1 MDCNH
6 LNLLKN
12 FAPSS
17 RIRGY
22 QTNKYGAD
30 PLKLYLW
37 NMRLSESL
45 YQSLCFLEITFRNAL
60 VGAIIKVFGLTEWP
74 LEYELLADKE
84 VSKVIKVIFELEKH
98 KKEVTSDEIIA
109 ELTFGFWTSL
119 LDKRYEQVLWP
130 KIITKTFPFMPR
142 ETRTR
147 KTLSKRF
154 NRIRLLRNRVFH
166 YEPIWHWKD
175 LKQQYGELVEALMW
189 LEPKA
194 SELLKQECRFLKVY
208 NNPPSR
214 VGQFSNL
221 SERESMQHVDQEVE
235 SNIHF

>member
-1 MDCNH
+1 MNCNH

-12 FAPSS
+12 FAPSC

-30 PLKLYLW
+30 PLRLYLW
-37 NMRLSESL
+37 NIHLSESL

-60 VGAIIKVFGLTEWP
+60 VEAITKVFGLTEWP

-84 VSKVIKVIFELEKH
+84 ASKVINVIFELEKH
-98 KKEVTSDEIIA
+98 KKKVTSDEIIA

-142 ETRTR
+142 EIRTR

-166 YEPIWHWKD
+166 YEPIWHWKN
-175 LKQQYGELVEALMW
+175 LKQQYSELVEALMW

-194 SELLKQECRFLKVY
+194 NELLKQECQFLKVY

-214 VGQFSNL
+214 EGQFSNFP
-221 SERESMQHVDQEVE
+221 ERESMQHVDQEDE
-235 SNIHF
+235 ANIHF

>member
-1 MDCNH
+1 MATMGCNH
-6 LNLLKN
+6 LNLLNK

-22 QTNKYGAD
+22 KTNRYGAD
-30 PLKLYLW
+30 PLRLYLW
-37 NMRLSESL
+37 NIHLSESL
-45 YQSLCFLEITFRNAL
+45 YQSLYFLEITFRNAL
-60 VGAIIKVFGLTEWP
+60 VGAITKAFGLAEWP
-74 LEYELLADKE
+74 LEYELLAEKE
-84 VSKVIKVIFELEKH
+84 ASKVINVIYELEKR
-98 KKEVTSDEIIA
+98 KKEVTSDGIIA

-130 KIITKTFPFMPR
+130 QIITETFPFMPR
-142 ETRTR
+142 EIRTR

-175 LKQQYGELVEALMW
+175 LKQQYGELVDALMW

-194 SELLKQECRFLKVY
+194 AELLKQECRFLKVC
-208 NNPPSR
+208 NHPPSR
-214 VGQFSNL
+214 VGLFSNF
-221 SERESMQHVDQEVE
+221 SG
-235 SNIHF
+235 